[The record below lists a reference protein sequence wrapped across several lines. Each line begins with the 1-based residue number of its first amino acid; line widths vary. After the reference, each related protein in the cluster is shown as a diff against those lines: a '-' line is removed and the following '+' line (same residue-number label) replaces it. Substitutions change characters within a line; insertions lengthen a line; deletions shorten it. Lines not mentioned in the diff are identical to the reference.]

1 MCDIEWVSKGIGDS
15 FGTFHNQMKRI
26 LMSIASTMGTRLKIN
41 CVSLAKYT
49 GFFFY
54 RETKFFSRFPWQNY
68 VYHLKYNISPQNSV
82 MQKNG
87 RCFSFDKHYSL
98 I

>member
-1 MCDIEWVSKGIGDS
+1 MCDIEWVSEGICDS
-15 FGTFHNQMKRI
+15 FGTFHIQMKRI
-26 LMSIASTMGTRLKIN
+26 LMSIASTMGTRLEKKVYLSRN
-41 CVSLAKYT
+41 T
-49 GFFFY
+49 QFFFY

-68 VYHLKYNISPQNSV
+68 VYHLKYNIFQQNSV
-82 MQKNG
+82 MQRNG